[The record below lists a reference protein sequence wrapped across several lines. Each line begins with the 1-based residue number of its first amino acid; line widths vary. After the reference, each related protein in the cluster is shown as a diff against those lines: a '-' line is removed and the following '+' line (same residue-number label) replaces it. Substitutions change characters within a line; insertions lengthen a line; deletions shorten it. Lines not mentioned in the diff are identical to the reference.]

1 MPRQAQKR
9 YPTEL
14 DEPMPEKLK
23 IRVGDT
29 TISAEFTGMRASPNS
44 GFVSHFHLV
53 IKRKGGVYQY
63 GFTLWDHFGKAR
75 IYADALIESFH
86 KFLRRVKYV
95 DHRTCPV
102 CRSLKLSASAIEML
116 TEHINYGKYTVL

>member
-1 MPRQAQKR
+1 MPRQTQKR

-14 DEPMPEKLK
+14 EEPVPEKLK

>member
-1 MPRQAQKR
+1 MPRQTQKR

-14 DEPMPEKLK
+14 EEPVPEKLK

-116 TEHINYGKYTVL
+116 TKHINYSEYTVL